1 VLPFQSSKSNVG
13 VVVVIWV
20 AAHQATEHPRPF
32 ILDTF
37 GTLFI
42 ALQLTESM
50 VWRFVGAGFQSD
62 ESGQYQLQV
71 TSLKVHC
78 PSAEGIVA
86 TGCGQAQLHAG
97 KAFGPDFTWLPGHVV
112 ASQEQVQSAF

>member
-42 ALQLTESM
+42 ALQLTES
-50 VWRFVGAGFQSD
+50 
-62 ESGQYQLQV
+62 
-71 TSLKVHC
+71 
-78 PSAEGIVA
+78 II
-86 TGCGQAQLHAG
+86 
-97 KAFGPDFTWLPGHVV
+97 
-112 ASQEQVQSAF
+112 